1 MGASIR
7 HIEYVT
13 GQTEILN
20 SSFQKKWGNYDFERF
35 EKKVGIKKRF
45 KVKAKENIIS
55 LSTKVCEKLFET
67 NVIEKDEIDYLIL
80 CTQSPEHPLPTNSC
94 IIQDKLKLRNDIG
107 CLDINLGCSG
117 FVYCLSL
124 AKGLISSNQAKNIL
138 IVTAETYSKYIHK
151 DDLINQLIFS
161 DAAAVTLVSHSEEE
175 KIGNFSLGTDGAG
188 FDKLIV
194 KNNYFNK
201 LENPTL
207 NKISEFISNDDN
219 SLYMNGPEVFNFTLN
234 RVPDLIKKTLEIN
247 KIEENSIDYFVP
259 HQANKFLLNSIRKRS
274 KIPEDKFII
283 NFNEIGNT
291 VSSTI
296 PIALKTLSESLNL
309 EKKENKILICGF
321 GVGLSWGAV
330 IITIKI

>member
-330 IITIKI
+330 TITI

>member
-201 LENPTL
+201 LKNPTL

>member
-13 GQTEILN
+13 GETEILN
-20 SSFQKKWGNYDFERF
+20 SSFKEKWFNYDFKRF

-45 KVKAKENIIS
+45 KVKTNENIIS
-55 LSTKVCEKLFET
+55 LSTKVCEKLFKT

-94 IIQDKLKLRNDIG
+94 IIQDKLKLRTDIG

-201 LENPTL
+201 LKNPTL

-330 IITIKI
+330 TITIKI